1 MFTTALYAIGSVS
14 LLSLV
19 ALAGI
24 FALSVRK
31 ETIDKAVSYLVPL
44 AVGAMLGT
52 GIFHLLPE
60 SYESLGGRN
69 AGLLIGAGVL
79 ACYLLEKWLSHSC
92 HSASGDCNLPQE
104 RCHACNCGGKAHH
117 DDHDNHDEHADHG
130 HEHGDAEAHDDHG
143 HAHGH
148 DAHEHKHGHVEHSH
162 AGGHGHAHRA
172 EFIHP
177 TGWMSLISHN
187 LHNLADGALIAA
199 SYMVSPSV
207 GLTTTLAIL
216 LHEIPMEF
224 GEFGILINAG
234 FKRTTAVWVNALSGV
249 FALIGAAITLWV
261 GAAIPWLDPL
271 ITAVGAGMV
280 LYIATVG
287 LLPQLLSEKC
297 TRKSRTQFLIMLGAI
312 ALMYWVSSFQA

>member
-14 LLSLV
+14 LLSLI

-31 ETIDKAVSYLVPL
+31 ETIDNIVSYLVPL

-52 GIFHLLPE
+52 GLFHLLPE
-60 SYESLGGRN
+60 SYEHLGGRV
-69 AGLLIGAGVL
+69 AGLLIGGGVL

-92 HSASGDCNLPQE
+92 HAQSGDCALKQE
-104 RCHACNCGGKAHH
+104 PCKACNCSLAATEGKHQA
-117 DDHDNHDEHADHG
+117 NADEHNDHG
-130 HEHGDAEAHDDHG
+130 HE
-143 HAHGH
+143 AHGH
-148 DAHEHKHGHVEHSH
+148 DAHQHKDVHGSHEHKHGHVEHDHS
-162 AGGHGHAHRA
+162 GGHGHAHRA

-187 LHNLADGALIAA
+187 LHNIADGALIAA
-199 SYMVSPSV
+199 AYMVSPSV
-207 GLTTTLAIL
+207 GLTTTLAIV

-224 GEFGILINAG
+224 GEFGVLINAG

-249 FALIGAAITLWV
+249 FALIGASLTLWV
-261 GAAIPWLDPL
+261 GAEIPWLDPI

-287 LLPQLLSEKC
+287 LLPQLLKEKC
-297 TRKSRTQFLIMLGAI
+297 VRKSRMQFFIMVAAI